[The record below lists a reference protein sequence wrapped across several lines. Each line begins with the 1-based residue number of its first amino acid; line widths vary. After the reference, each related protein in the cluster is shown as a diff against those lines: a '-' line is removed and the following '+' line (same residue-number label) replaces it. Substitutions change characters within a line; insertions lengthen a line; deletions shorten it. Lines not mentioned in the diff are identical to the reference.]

1 MTFPSSTINTTN
13 LDAATDDPSLARTDL
28 YNAVTALNSI
38 ISEADIAGG
47 VALLNGSGQYAS
59 AKMPTTLSVTG
70 TQTISP
76 TSGIVSIQDR
86 LRLSQL
92 PTASINALTGSQL
105 GDIVISTDANAGN
118 AAICFYDGT
127 NWRYMGFG
135 NLSVL

>member
-13 LDAATDDPSLARTDL
+13 LDAATDDPSLARADL
-28 YNAVTALNSI
+28 YNAVVALNSI

-47 VALLNGSGQYAS
+47 VALLNGSGEYDS

-76 TSGIVSIQDR
+76 TSGKVSIQDV

-92 PTASINALTGSQL
+92 PTSSINALTGNQL

>member
-1 MTFPSSTINTTN
+1 MTFPTATINTTN

-28 YNAVTALNSI
+28 FNALVALNTI
-38 ISEADIAGG
+38 ISEADTASG

-59 AKMPTTLSVTG
+59 AKMPSTLSVTG

-76 TSGIVSIQDR
+76 TSGIVSIQDV

-127 NWRYMGFG
+127 NWRFMGFG
-135 NLSVL
+135 NLTVV

>member
-1 MTFPSSTINTTN
+1 MTFPSTTINTTN

-28 YNAVTALNSI
+28 FNAVTALNSI

-47 VALLNGSGQYAS
+47 VALLNGSGQYDS

-76 TSGIVSIQDR
+76 TSGKVSIQDV

-92 PTASINALTGSQL
+92 PTASINALTGNQL
-105 GDIVISTDANAGN
+105 GDIAISTDANAGN

>member
-28 YNAVTALNSI
+28 FNALTALNSI

-47 VALLNGSGQYAS
+47 VALLNGSGEYDS

-76 TSGIVSIQDR
+76 TSGIVSIQDV

-127 NWRYMGFG
+127 DWRYMGFG